1 METTTP
7 FIRHPSR
14 PPSDSQHAMRRSQST
29 GRDPADLHQ
38 GHPPPVTLPVRVAS
52 QAVAASLEAPM
63 YLHYHPVPYFVALR
77 DALDFLLQLR
87 GPCVSVARKAARA
100 PGVMANALHVG
111 ARTRSTS
118 LVAVRLSPLCAHTTS
133 FSISVEKMPAR
144 TPPLI
149 GQRSVARQI
158 DSFEHCV
165 SPLVPELIH
174 VLRGLCMLQLGS
186 LLLLAWVGVNKPR
199 DTPAPFPSIV
209 SLLR

>member
-1 METTTP
+1 MTRWT
-7 FIRHPSR
+7 FS
-14 PPSDSQHAMRRSQST
+14 S
-29 GRDPADLHQ
+29 
-38 GHPPPVTLPVRVAS
+38 
-52 QAVAASLEAPM
+52 
-63 YLHYHPVPYFVALR
+63 
-77 DALDFLLQLR
+77 QLR

-111 ARTRSTS
+111 APGTRSTS

-133 FSISVEKMPAR
+133 FSISVEEMPAR
-144 TPPLI
+144 NPPLI
-149 GQRSVARQI
+149 WQRSAARQI

-199 DTPAPFPSIV
+199 DRPAPFPSIV
-209 SLLR
+209 SSLR